1 MHSDESVSPYSSDP
15 AVSVIET
22 TDVAFH
28 YTTDHNSSV
37 WLQTLRFRQNKW
49 GKTDHELSI
58 TESECVYDAQT

>member
-1 MHSDESVSPYSSDP
+1 MYSDESVPHDISDP
-15 AVSVIET
+15 ALSVIET
-22 TDVAFH
+22 TDLAFH

-58 TESECVYDAQT
+58 TEFERVYGAQT